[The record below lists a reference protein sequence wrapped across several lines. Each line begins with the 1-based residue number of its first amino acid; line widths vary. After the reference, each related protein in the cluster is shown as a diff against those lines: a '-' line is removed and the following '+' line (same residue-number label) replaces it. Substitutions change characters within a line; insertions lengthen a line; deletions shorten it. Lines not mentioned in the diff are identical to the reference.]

1 MLVLIA
7 VCFALVVSLALRT
20 FGDDFGHAYGPAWPM
35 LQLAVLLVAHLAAG
49 LASWSA
55 RYQTWSQKLLWLV
68 AIHVHTLTFALNW
81 PVYVGII
88 GDGEMSEQLLPTL
101 TAVAL
106 VILPSL
112 LMYRGPVAALIN
124 PPRRPQPE
132 EAS

>member
-7 VCFALVVSLALRT
+7 VCFALVVSLVLRT
-20 FGDDFGHAYGPAWPM
+20 LGDDFRHTFGASWP
-35 LQLAVLLVAHLAAG
+35 LVQLAVLLVAHGAAG
-49 LASWSA
+49 LASWTV
-55 RYQTWSQKLLWLV
+55 RYQTWSQKLLWLI

-88 GDGEMSEQLLPTL
+88 GTGEVSRQLLPTL

-112 LMYRGPVAALIN
+112 LMFGGPIVALLN
-124 PPRRPQPE
+124 PPRRKQPE
-132 EAS
+132 VVS